1 MASYLRLLINK
12 MFYSAPGQLI
22 ISAIFGLA
30 IALLFK
36 RVCKD
41 NCTMYNAPYTD
52 EIEGNIFKLEDT
64 CYQYMAYMVDCNTN
78 TKPPLTPYDIN
89 EKPVNKINNIQSNI
103 MDN

>member
-1 MASYLRLLINK
+1 MATYLRLLINK

-41 NCTMYNAPYTD
+41 NCTIYHAPYID

-64 CYQYMAYMVDCNTN
+64 CYQYIAYMVDCSK
-78 TKPPLTPYDIN
+78 TKAPLTPYDIN
-89 EKPVNKINNIQSNI
+89 EKPVNKIESNI